1 MTIFPASVVPMLV
14 QAVAARDTVLM
25 RALPPVRTPVEEFFF
40 VMSGAASV
48 LLVVL
53 LLLLIVAV
61 YLAWRGA
68 VAAGRQMDTLLD
80 DLRPMLV
87 QATAVSESV
96 RKTADLIQKDV
107 ALVSTG
113 VEETS
118 VRVKH
123 SVAALADRV
132 DDFNDLLGKV
142 HARADTVV
150 DVGGAAIDGIGAVVK
165 KLRGPKRRTW
175 LRKK

>member
-1 MTIFPASVVPMLV
+1 MTIFPASAVPMLV

-40 VMSGAASV
+40 VMSGTASV

-61 YLAWRGA
+61 YLAWRAA
-68 VAAGRQMDTLLD
+68 VAAGKRMDELLD

-96 RKTADLIQKDV
+96 RKTADLIQMDV

-113 VEETS
+113 VQETT
-118 VRVKH
+118 VRVKD

-142 HARADTVV
+142 HSRADTVV
-150 DVGGAAIDGIGAVVK
+150 EVGGAAIDGLGAVVK
-165 KLRGPKRRTW
+165 KLRGPKRGFR

>member
-1 MTIFPASVVPMLV
+1 VTIFTASAVPLLL
-14 QAVAARDTVLM
+14 QAVATRDTVLM

-40 VMSGAASV
+40 VMAGTASV

-61 YLAWRGA
+61 FLAWRGA
-68 VAAGRQMDTLLD
+68 VAAGRRMDELLD
-80 DLRPMLV
+80 DLRPVLE

-118 VRVKH
+118 ARVKH
-123 SVAALADRV
+123 SVATLADRV
-132 DDFNDLLGKV
+132 DDFNELLGKV
-142 HARADTVV
+142 HSRADTVV
-150 DVGGAAIDGIGAVVK
+150 DVGGAAMDGLGAVVK
-165 KLRGPKRRTW
+165 RLRGRKRGVR

>member
-1 MTIFPASVVPMLV
+1 MTIFAASAVSMLV
-14 QAVAARDTVLM
+14 QALATRDTVLM
-25 RALPPVRTPVEEFFF
+25 RALPPVRTPVEQFFF
-40 VMSGAASV
+40 VMSGTGSV

-61 YLAWRGA
+61 FMAWRAA
-68 VAAGRQMDTLLD
+68 VAAGRRMDELLD
-80 DLRPMLV
+80 DLRPMLA

-96 RKTADLIQKDV
+96 ARTADLLQKDV

-118 VRVKH
+118 ARVKH
-123 SVAALADRV
+123 SVAKLADRV
-132 DDFNDLLGKV
+132 EDFNDLLGKV

-165 KLRGPKRRTW
+165 RLRGKKRGFR
-175 LRKK
+175 LRK

>member
-1 MTIFPASVVPMLV
+1 MTIFPASAVPMLF
-14 QAVAARDTVLM
+14 QAVVARATVLM

-40 VMSGAASV
+40 VMSGTASV

-61 YLAWRGA
+61 YLAWHAA
-68 VAAGRQMDTLLD
+68 VAAGKRMDELLD
-80 DLRPMLV
+80 DLRPMLA

-96 RKTADLIQKDV
+96 AKTADLIQKDV

-118 VRVKH
+118 ARVKH
-123 SVAALADRV
+123 SVAKLADRV
-132 DDFNDLLGKV
+132 DDFNELLGKV

-150 DVGGAAIDGIGAVVK
+150 EVGGAAIDGLGTVVK
-165 KLRGPKRRTW
+165 KLRGRKRGFR
-175 LRKK
+175 LRK